1 MDIPVHP
8 AITAFCHV
16 IAELPEETRRIALG
30 FLCTALGQS
39 RDPTGI
45 PFSPD
50 RPIRH
55 LYWDHE
61 TEDLYKRLVYL
72 VEDVGVK
79 EQLAVQAAVSY
90 ISTHFAQ
97 WADPTFSQ
105 SSAGGF
111 RRTIDKME
119 NELQLPVER
128 RGGQRSDEQITALIK
143 HLHELIESA
152 EARRQDAED
161 THNHLS
167 SSFEAA
173 FTLQFWDVLNQ
184 LEVDRSRPQIDDLLN
199 PKEDDDK
206 EDSNG

>member
-1 MDIPVHP
+1 MDIRLHP
-8 AITAFCHV
+8 AITAFCRV
-16 IAELPEETRRIALG
+16 IAQLPEETRRTALG

-39 RDPTGI
+39 PDPTGI
-45 PFSPD
+45 AFSPG

-55 LYWDHE
+55 LCWDHE

-79 EQLAVQAAVSY
+79 EQLAVQGAVSY

-105 SSAGGF
+105 SSAEGF

-128 RGGQRSDEQITALIK
+128 RDGQRSDEEITDFIQR
-143 HLHELIESA
+143 LHELIESA

-167 SSFEAA
+167 WKFEAA
-173 FTLQFWDVLNQ
+173 FTLQFWDALNQ
-184 LEVDRSRPQIDDLLN
+184 LEVDRSGPQIDDLLN
-199 PKEDDDK
+199 PKEDDDE
-206 EDSNG
+206 EDANG